1 MVSYLSDL
9 HRETPEMKV
18 LPRKLEVDDIVGRAR
33 QLDPVDDFLFCSA
46 FIPDERFPEI
56 QSAVHAV
63 EQLLELFGPVSVV
76 DDEDM
81 SELRERLELDVP
93 GRCGLQLGQGLRER
107 LEVGR
112 GADVRNEDE
121 RADPDQLECRDLIQ
135 TSYYSLTQ
143 PTPP

>member
-1 MVSYLSDL
+1 MNNLNDL
-9 HRETPEMKV
+9 RKNTLAKV
-18 LPRKLEVDDIVGRAR
+18 LPRKLEIDDIIRRAR
-33 QLDPVDDFLFCSA
+33 RLNPVDDLLLRST

-56 QSAVHAV
+56 QRTVHAV
-63 EQLLELFGPVSVV
+63 EQLLELFGPVGVV

-107 LEVGR
+107 CEIGR

-121 RADPDQLECRDLIQ
+121 RADPDQLECRDLVQ
-135 TSYYSLTQ
+135 TS
-143 PTPP
+143 